1 VTSPEPERVV
11 PVDPD
16 LGVDEGGALRE
27 SPPSP
32 RAPAARRNP
41 RNDPRILA
49 AVSLGGALGAPARYG
64 IAQLVFITP
73 GTFPWGTFWINVSG
87 SFALGFILILVLERF
102 PPTRYLRPFVATG
115 FLGAYTTYSTFAV
128 ETDLLVKNG
137 HWPIALG
144 YATASFAAGFLA
156 VWAGIVLA
164 RAVPTFW
171 RGHHH
176 AT

>member
-1 VTSPEPERVV
+1 MTSPERDELP
-11 PVDPD
+11 PGNSD
-16 LGVDEGGALRE
+16 LAAGEGNALTA
-27 SPPSP
+27 P
-32 RAPAARRNP
+32 RQRRRHVARP
-41 RNDPRILA
+41 GERNDRRILA

-87 SFALGFILILVLERF
+87 SFALGFFLVLVLDRF
-102 PPTRYLRPFVATG
+102 PPTRYLRPFVASG

-128 ETDLLVKNG
+128 ETDLLIKNG
-137 HWPIALG
+137 HWVIALA

-156 VWAGIVLA
+156 VWAGLVLA
-164 RAVPTFW
+164 RAVPSF
-171 RGHHH
+171 RSDRH